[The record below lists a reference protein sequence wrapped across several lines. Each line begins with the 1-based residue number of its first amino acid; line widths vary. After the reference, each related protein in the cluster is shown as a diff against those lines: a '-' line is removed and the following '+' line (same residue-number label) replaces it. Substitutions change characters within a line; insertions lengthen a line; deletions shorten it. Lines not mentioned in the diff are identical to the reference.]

1 MSDKTKMHHRIM
13 HALPFV
19 PSRKRRRFFEIER
32 HYGGW
37 SLKMQAFETLNHYD
51 LITLL
56 LVAREFLRGNYQDL
70 GYKDKDS
77 DTRERVRIRL
87 DLELLVKE
95 RGLHNKRPNRISLV
109 MSLERFHKC
118 HFEVRQGNEVT
129 QSWIISDLRY
139 DEAACWAEIDC
150 NKRFLEWCARGIL
163 VNWRRLSAY
172 GNNGNAVLIDA
183 YLQGTKQRKHGRWVY
198 RSWIDDDTAI
208 SIIDP
213 HRKLPRKEAM
223 RQIKEAFALMEQHG
237 MPKYEYDKVYGRW
250 VRQIREL
257 SEV

>member
-1 MSDKTKMHHRIM
+1 MSKNCTKIHHRIM

-19 PSRKRRRFFEIER
+19 PSRKRKKGFEITR
-32 HYGGW
+32 HYGDW

-70 GYKDKDS
+70 GYKDNDIRK
-77 DTRERVRIRL
+77 RVRICL

-95 RGLHNKRPNRISLV
+95 RRLHNKRTNRMSLV

-139 DEAACWAEIDC
+139 DEAQARWAEIDC
-150 NKRFLEWCARGIL
+150 NARFLEWCARGIL

-213 HRKLPRKEAM
+213 HRELPRKEAM

-237 MPKYEYDKVYGRW
+237 MPRYEYDRVYRRW
-250 VRQIREL
+250 VRREKMR